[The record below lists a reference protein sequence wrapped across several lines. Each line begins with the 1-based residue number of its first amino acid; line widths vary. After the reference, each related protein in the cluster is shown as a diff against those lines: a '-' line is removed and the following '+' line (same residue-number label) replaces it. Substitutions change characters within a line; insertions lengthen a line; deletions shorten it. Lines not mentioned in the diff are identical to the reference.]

1 MSVRDYN
8 RKSLSVIVGLVIFL
22 TVCFLTIGLFFIEF
36 GILMLIIIPIIIFFI
51 IGLIIYRYSGESK
64 KFCPRCNVPISV
76 YTEYCRNCGLKLI
89 NKCPDC
95 NIYMDGNIIYCDN
108 CGYEFP
114 TYEGDKL
121 PFEYKVYEKGDNI
134 PEKPNF
140 CNTCGASLKDADNLR
155 FCEFCGSKIV

>member
-8 RKSLSVIVGLVIFL
+8 RKSFSVIIGLVIFL
-22 TVCFLTIGLFFIEF
+22 VVCFLTIGLFFIEF
-36 GILMLIIIPIIIFFI
+36 GILMLIIIPLIAFVI

-64 KFCPRCNVPISV
+64 KFCPRCNVPISI
-76 YTEYCRNCGLKLI
+76 YTEYCRNCGVKLI

-95 NIYMDGNIIYCDN
+95 NIYMDGNSNYCDN

-121 PFEYKVYEKGDNI
+121 PFEYKVYEKG
-134 PEKPNF
+134 E
-140 CNTCGASLKDADNLR
+140 
-155 FCEFCGSKIV
+155 